1 MERVCLPLKRD
12 LDLLRSMLLKMESLD
27 SSYGIIRLHT
37 FRELCDDDV
46 VLSLHIQLL
55 LDAGFIEVAD
65 SLYAD
70 DMVQDF
76 LINRITF
83 AGYDY
88 LDTVRD
94 ESIWGEI
101 KKRLASVGKSASL
114 DIVKALGVA
123 IVKQHLGI

>member
-1 MERVCLPLKRD
+1 MKRD
-12 LDLLRSMLLKMESLD
+12 LDLLRAILIKIESLEP
-27 SSYGIIRLHT
+27 SYGIMRLHT
-37 FRELCDDDV
+37 FHELCDDDV

-55 LDAGFIEVAD
+55 RDTGFIEVTD

-76 LINRITF
+76 LISRITF

-88 LDTVRD
+88 LDTVRN
-94 ESIWGEI
+94 ESIWNEI
-101 KKRLASVGKSASL
+101 KQKISTIGGSVSIDVIKS
-114 DIVKALGVA
+114 IGVA

>member
-1 MERVCLPLKRD
+1 M
-12 LDLLRSMLLKMESLD
+12 
-27 SSYGIIRLHT
+27 RLHT
-37 FRELCDDDV
+37 FHELCDDDV

-55 LDAGFIEVAD
+55 RDAGFIEVTD

-76 LINRITF
+76 LISRITF

-88 LDTVRD
+88 LDTVRN
-94 ESIWGEI
+94 ESIWNEI
-101 KKRLASVGKSASL
+101 KQKISTIGGSVSIDVIKS
-114 DIVKALGVA
+114 IGVA